1 MPRLI
6 LRLFYWEL
14 LPGQFE
20 FLRPGLSAGF
30 PFGGCLWK
38 SWQEWEGVIASVDTW
53 GSALG
58 NLRLVSPLGDKGAG
72 EWGVYL
78 LTSPYSDHWLS
89 SVLQAGRQTASKL
102 WFVPARAEPFLESL
116 RQEPEACT
124 RTVSFS
130 VMQPPR
136 HLQADVGALSP
147 LWSDLAGA
155 HAK

>member
-78 LTSPYSDHWLS
+78 LTSPLLRSLAELCS
-89 SVLQAGRQTASKL
+89 PGRQTDSFQALVCPSK
-102 WFVPARAEPFLESL
+102 
-116 RQEPEACT
+116 
-124 RTVSFS
+124 
-130 VMQPPR
+130 
-136 HLQADVGALSP
+136 G
-147 LWSDLAGA
+147 
-155 HAK
+155 